1 MIFGADMLP
10 ERTISATNSPFRSRN
25 SVGTRRGRLVMHAV
39 TDGLPDGVAR
49 DDDVA
54 ATHEEDV
61 PKVDVVGKY
70 VDADKVLVAAQRHR
84 RHDEAQRILANP
96 GVPDDHHLLEGS

>member
-1 MIFGADMLP
+1 MRAGMLP
-10 ERTISATNSPFRSRN
+10 LTI
-25 SVGTRRGRLVMHAV
+25 

-61 PKVDVVGKY
+61 PKVEVVGGH
-70 VDADKVLVAAQRHR
+70 VDAGKVLMVAAHAGASQRHR
-84 RHDEAQRILANP
+84 RRDEAQRVLADP
-96 GVPDDHHLLEGS
+96 GVPIGRAHV

>member
-1 MIFGADMLP
+1 MAASTADMIFGTDMPP
-10 ERTISATNSPFRSRN
+10 ERTISVTNSPFKSRN

-61 PKVDVVGKY
+61 PKVEVVGGH
-70 VDADKVLVAAQRHR
+70 VDAGKVLVAADAGAPQRHR
-84 RHDEAQRILANP
+84 RRDEA
-96 GVPDDHHLLEGS
+96 